1 MSRSREMPQGN
12 LQLSFCHVSF
22 RYPGSERWVLRDI
35 SFRID
40 PREKRAIVGYN
51 GAGKTTLVRLIMRL
65 YEPTEGHMLLNG
77 HDVRE
82 YDMDAYRAA
91 FSTIFQNFR
100 LYAFSVAEN
109 VLMRDHEAGEEGEV
123 RRALEK
129 CGILDKIDSY
139 PNGIHTRMTKE
150 FDKDGIELSGGQQQ
164 KIALAR
170 AFARESDIVILDEP
184 TSALDPMS
192 EYEMCRSMLEL
203 CARRACVVISHRLA
217 ITKDVDRILFLEKG
231 RIAET
236 GSHEELL
243 KENGRYAEMWKV
255 QTKDIL

>member
-1 MSRSREMPQGN
+1 
-12 LQLSFCHVSF
+12 
-22 RYPGSERWVLRDI
+22 
-35 SFRID
+35 
-40 PREKRAIVGYN
+40 
-51 GAGKTTLVRLIMRL
+51 
-65 YEPTEGHMLLNG
+65 MLLNG

-100 LYAFSVAEN
+100 LYAFSAAEN
-109 VLMRDHEAGEEGEV
+109 VLIRDHEAGEEGEV

>member
-1 MSRSREMPQGN
+1 
-12 LQLSFCHVSF
+12 
-22 RYPGSERWVLRDI
+22 
-35 SFRID
+35 
-40 PREKRAIVGYN
+40 
-51 GAGKTTLVRLIMRL
+51 
-65 YEPTEGHMLLNG
+65 MLLNG

-150 FDKDGIELSGGQQQ
+150 FDKDGIELSAG
-164 KIALAR
+164 
-170 AFARESDIVILDEP
+170 S
-184 TSALDPMS
+184 S
-192 EYEMCRSMLEL
+192 
-203 CARRACVVISHRLA
+203 RR
-217 ITKDVDRILFLEKG
+217 
-231 RIAET
+231 
-236 GSHEELL
+236 
-243 KENGRYAEMWKV
+243 
-255 QTKDIL
+255 